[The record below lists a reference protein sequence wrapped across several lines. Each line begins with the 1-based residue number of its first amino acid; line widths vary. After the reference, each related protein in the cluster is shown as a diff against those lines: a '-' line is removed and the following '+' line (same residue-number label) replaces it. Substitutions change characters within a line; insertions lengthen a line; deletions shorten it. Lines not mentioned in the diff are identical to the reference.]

1 MLLGLTSIKTPQSPQ
16 DVARE
21 DRHVDPWFF
30 NCSASG
36 VASVTGPDDGTFFI
50 GVRHVLKEM
59 GHAKDRGQTM

>member
-1 MLLGLTSIKTPQSPQ
+1 MSIKTPQSPQ

-21 DRHVDPWFF
+21 DRRIDPRLF

-36 VASVTGPDDGTFFI
+36 VVSAMGPDDAIVFM

-59 GHAKDRGQTM
+59 GHAKDRGQNT